1 MAALSRRRR
10 KRLVWQLFPAFALV
24 ILIALGAAGLHVS
37 HALKAF
43 YLRQTIDHLQ
53 GLGRLV
59 EQSVAAEPLVMSA
72 ELQALAQ
79 RLGRGAGV
87 RVTLI
92 APDGQVLADSD
103 ELPTQMDNHANRPE
117 VRQALLGAVGSEL
130 RYSHTLLRNLIYVAV
145 PVERDGRIVGCVRTA
160 LAATDIEENLR
171 TIHQRMLAGGL
182 GAALLAALISLGL
195 ARRISRPLEE
205 IRRGAERFA
214 QGDLGRRLPVEGS
227 AEIASLA
234 EALNLMAAQ
243 LDERLQTMLSQRNE
257 QEAVLGSMVEGVLA
271 VDTDE
276 RLIRINSAAAS
287 LLGVDGTA
295 AQGRVIHEVVRKAD
309 LQRFVARALNSS
321 RPVEGDMVL
330 HGARGELFLQAHGS
344 PLRDSHGR
352 NIGALV
358 VLNDVTRLRRL
369 ERIRSDFVANVS
381 HELKTPITAI
391 RGFVETLLDGAL
403 DKPEDAR
410 RFLDIILRQSERLH
424 SIIED
429 LLALS
434 RIEQESERGG
444 LEVQEGPLQPVLAAA
459 IQVCEPAAT
468 AKALRVR
475 LVCPEGLSAAM
486 SAPLLEQALVNLID
500 NAVKYSPPGKDIL
513 VEAGG
518 DDEGVL
524 IRVRDWGVGISREHL
539 PRLFERFYRVDKAR
553 SRKQGG
559 TGLGLA
565 IVKHIVQ
572 AHGGQISVESTPGEG
587 STFSL
592 RLPRR
597 RAERPGNSRA

>member
-1 MAALSRRRR
+1 MVEFLRSRRR
-10 KRLVWQLFPAFALV
+10 RLVWQLFPAFALV
-24 ILIALGAAGLHVS
+24 ILLALGAAGLHVS
-37 HALKAF
+37 HALGNF
-43 YLRQTIDHLQ
+43 YLQQSVAHLE
-53 GLGRLV
+53 GLGRMV
-59 EQSVAAEPLVMSA
+59 DESVAPLLDKSPE
-72 ELQALAQ
+72 ELQALVI

-92 APDGQVLADSD
+92 APDGRVLADSD
-103 ELPTQMDNHANRPE
+103 EDPARMDNHGGRPE
-117 VRQALLGAVGSEL
+117 VRQALLGAVGSET
-130 RYSHTLLRNLIYVAV
+130 RYSHTLLQTLIYVAV
-145 PVERDGRIVGCVRTA
+145 PVEREAQVVGCVRTA
-160 LAATDIEENLR
+160 LSAAAMEENLR
-171 TIHQRMLAGGL
+171 TIHQRVLAGGL

-195 ARRISRPLEE
+195 ARRISRPLED
-205 IRRGAERFA
+205 IRQGAERFA
-214 QGDLGRRLPVEGS
+214 QGDLGRRLPVVGS
-227 AEIASLA
+227 EEIAGLA
-234 EALNLMAAQ
+234 EALNQMAAQ
-243 LDERLQTMLSQRNE
+243 LDERLQAMLRQRNE

-276 RLIRINSAAAS
+276 RLLRINAAAAA
-287 LLGVDGTA
+287 LLGVDGPA

-309 LQRFVARALNSS
+309 LQRFVARALASS
-321 RPVEGDMVL
+321 APVEGDMVL
-330 HGARGELFLQAHGS
+330 HGARGELYLQAHGS
-344 PLRDSHGR
+344 PLRDSQGR

-403 DKPEDAR
+403 DKQDDAR

-424 SIIED
+424 AIIED

-434 RIEQESERGG
+434 RIEQESERGM
-444 LEVQEGPLQPVLAAA
+444 LDLQEGRLQPVLAAA
-459 IQVCEPAAT
+459 LQVCEPAAA
-468 AKALRVR
+468 AKSLQAR
-475 LVCPEGLSAAM
+475 LVCPEGLSLAM
-486 SAPLLEQALVNLID
+486 NAPLLEQALVNLVD

-513 VEAGG
+513 VEAVG
-518 DDEGVL
+518 DDKEVL

-572 AHGGQISVESTPGEG
+572 AHGGQIGVESTPGQG

-597 RAERPGNSRA
+597 RASQRPQ